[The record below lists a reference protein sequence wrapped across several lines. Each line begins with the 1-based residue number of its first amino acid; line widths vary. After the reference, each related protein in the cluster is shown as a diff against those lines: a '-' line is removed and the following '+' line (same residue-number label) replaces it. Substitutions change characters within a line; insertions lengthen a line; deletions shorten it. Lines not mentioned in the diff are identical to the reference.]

1 MKNFGILFK
10 TLRKKVA
17 LTQKELADKL
27 GIDSTNI
34 SKWERDKNLPDISIL
49 PQIASALNVSCEDL
63 LHPTETLQK
72 MTEMSDANTSLVCDD
87 TDVDLCNNPESEFS
101 PAPTTIPQKRR
112 MFTPKRILLAC
123 MLIVVLAICI
133 CVYVYTHAEFTFVE
147 ALTNV
152 ESQYGPA
159 YELVYHHPIKLPEE
173 VYLKHA
179 EKLAESWK
187 DGEYVD
193 CTEKVLIV
201 SYFLSLEDVDNLNN
215 VFFRCCYLNNPVQ

>member
-72 MTEMSDANTSLVCDD
+72 
-87 TDVDLCNNPESEFS
+87 
-101 PAPTTIPQKRR
+101 
-112 MFTPKRILLAC
+112 
-123 MLIVVLAICI
+123 
-133 CVYVYTHAEFTFVE
+133 
-147 ALTNV
+147 
-152 ESQYGPA
+152 
-159 YELVYHHPIKLPEE
+159 
-173 VYLKHA
+173 
-179 EKLAESWK
+179 
-187 DGEYVD
+187 
-193 CTEKVLIV
+193 
-201 SYFLSLEDVDNLNN
+201 
-215 VFFRCCYLNNPVQ
+215 

>member
-10 TLRKKVA
+10 TLRNKA
-17 LTQKELADKL
+17 TLTQKELADKL
-27 GIDSTNI
+27 GIDSSNI
-34 SKWERDKNLPDISIL
+34 SKWEREKSLPDISIL
-49 PQIASALNVSCEDL
+49 PQIASVLNVSCEDL

-72 MTEMSDANTSLVCDD
+72 MTEASDYNTTLECND
-87 TDVDLCNNPESEFS
+87 TDDDLCNDPESEFNS
-101 PAPTTIPQKRR
+101 APTTITHKRKL
-112 MFTPKRILLAC
+112 FTPKRIILAC
-123 MLIVVLAICI
+123 MLAVTLLVSICA
-133 CVYVYTHAEFTFVE
+133 YAYAHAAFTFVE
-147 ALTNV
+147 ARTNV

-201 SYFLSLEDVDNLNN
+201 SYFLSLEDIDNSND

>member
-10 TLRKKVA
+10 TLRKKAA

-34 SKWERDKNLPDISIL
+34 SKWEREKSLPDISIL
-49 PQIASALNVSCEDL
+49 PQIARVLNVSCEDL

-72 MTEMSDANTSLVCDD
+72 MTEASDDNTTLECND
-87 TDVDLCNNPESEFS
+87 TDDDLCNDPEPEFNS
-101 PAPTTIPQKRR
+101 VPTTIIQKRKL
-112 MFTPKRILLAC
+112 FTPKRILLAC
-123 MLIVVLAICI
+123 MPIVILAIST
-133 CVYVYTHAEFTFVE
+133 CVYLYINANFTFVE
-147 ALTNV
+147 ARTNV

-179 EKLAESWK
+179 EKLTESWE

-201 SYFLSLEDVDNLNN
+201 SYFLSLEDIDNSND